1 MIYLQAIREA
11 LIRLQWIQPGTQDH
25 AAALGKIVERFET
38 HARSEEVEELADL
51 EAVISR
57 QVSQKAAKQFREIVN
72 FNFRPSA
79 EINDLA
85 DKLGKAVLSEEEEG
99 GLGAVV
105 GRN

>member
-25 AAALGKIVERFET
+25 AAALKEIVDQFRS
-38 HARSEEVEELADL
+38 HAREEEVEELADL
-51 EAVISR
+51 EKVISPEE
-57 QVSQKAAKQFREIVN
+57 SQRAAKQFREIVN